1 MDVTY
6 ANTTGVPPSLSGS
19 KYYVADEVHFSS
31 QDCNVTADTLLN
43 VCCKVKFK
51 EGFDFDGDICDLDG
65 DAIFQGFTAKRN
77 TGFGFCD
84 ELAQCGA
91 LGNPCKALIGL
102 GSSSGHISTQ
112 LQATSSTGCA
122 SASGSVTVLNP
133 CADAETAQGN
143 SIKIAGGTG
152 VNKNVS
158 ITTTEGNIN
167 LVSSGD
173 VLLQSTTD
181 MNLVVGPGGDGST
194 IGDYTNK
201 FSNVATDTVNTFIV
215 GGEGL
220 NVFSQRFNFA
230 HTVGGVKAFPS
241 RTATGP
247 IPLSTT
253 DGGFPGDK
261 LGDLMIGSDKRV
273 YLCIT
278 SYESTSNKGSWMRLT
293 TDGSG
298 DVGFATY

>member
-1 MDVTY
+1 MVT
-6 ANTTGVPPSLSGS
+6 PSS
-19 KYYVADEVHFSS
+19 KGLQQNEILAIALCETRVL
-31 QDCNVTADTLLN
+31 CDT
-43 VCCKVKFK
+43 
-51 EGFDFDGDICDLDG
+51 
-65 DAIFQGFTAKRN
+65 
-77 TGFGFCD
+77 
-84 ELAQCGA
+84 LAQCGA
-91 LGNPCKALIGL
+91 LGNPCLALIGL
-102 GSSSGHISTQ
+102 GSSSGPISTQ
-112 LQATSSTGCA
+112 LQAISSTGCA

-133 CADAETAQGN
+133 CAAADTAFGN
-143 SIKIAGGTG
+143 SIKIAGGAG
-152 VNKNVS
+152 ANKNVS

-201 FSNVATDTVNTFIV
+201 FSNVATDTVNSFIV

-253 DGGFPGDK
+253 AGGFPGDK
-261 LGDLMIGSDKRV
+261 LGDLMMGSDKRV
-273 YLCIT
+273 YMCIT
-278 SYESTSNKGSWMRLT
+278 SYESTSNTGSWMRLA
-293 TDGSG
+293 TDGFG